1 MGHEPGIDIARHT
14 LSVVGEGHGS
24 TAHDEHIS
32 GHIPAGKT
40 FTERGESPLQFG
52 PPQKDIVIAV
62 HAASR
67 SDAAR

>member
-1 MGHEPGIDIARHT
+1 MAAP
-14 LSVVGEGHGS
+14 
-24 TAHDEHIS
+24 AHDEHTS

-40 FTERGESPLQFG
+40 FTERGKSPLQFG
-52 PPQKDIVIAV
+52 PAQKDIVIAA